1 MTLEEMREI
10 VSHITYRGLALE
22 VAIPTDDNTPNLR
35 VKCPDGI
42 CNVTGDPWPWNGR
55 WWRLSTHATES
66 EIVGTAYLAIR
77 IALEHEMAELFQY
90 HGKMVYNHH
99 RSVRALME
107 IADKEDRRE
116 NH

>member
-1 MTLEEMREI
+1 VTLEEMREI
-10 VSHITYRGLALE
+10 VSHITYPGFQFH
-22 VAIPTDDNTPNLR
+22 VDIPNGDSTPSLR
-35 VKCPDGI
+35 VGCRDGV
-42 CNVTGDPWPWNGR
+42 CNVTGEPWPWYGR

-66 EIVGTAYLAIR
+66 EIVGTCYQ
-77 IALEHEMAELFQY
+77 ALDTAMRHEMAELFRY
-90 HGKMVYNHH
+90 HGLAVYNQH